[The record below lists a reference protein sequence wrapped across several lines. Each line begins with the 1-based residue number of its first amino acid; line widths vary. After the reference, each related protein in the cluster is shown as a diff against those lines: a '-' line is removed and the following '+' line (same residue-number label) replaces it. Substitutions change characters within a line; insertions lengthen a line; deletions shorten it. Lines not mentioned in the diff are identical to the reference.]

1 MSLLVPAAVGALV
14 TLAVLVARASS
25 GAAWALAR
33 IEPHVR
39 TSAAAPEA
47 QEAPLLER
55 LLVRELEAAGS
66 RLTAG
71 RLALLTAAAA
81 AATAL
86 LLHRLPAPVLLLAA
100 LVGAAVPHAVL
111 RVRAARRAREFER
124 LLPDLL
130 DMLAASLRVG
140 HGLEQALRGVAD
152 EGEEPAASEF
162 RRALGEI
169 RLGRSTAE
177 ALDDV
182 ARRVGSDDLP
192 FVLTAIEIQ
201 QQVGGSLAGLLATV
215 ADTVRGRQQFRRRV
229 RALTAMGRAS
239 AGVLVAMPFVA
250 ALTLSL
256 IHPGYMQPL
265 WTTHTGRLLVGGA
278 IVSLAF
284 GTLLLR
290 RIVEVKV

>member
-1 MSLLVPAAVGALV
+1 VSLLVPAAVGALV

-25 GAAWALAR
+25 RASWALAR

-39 TSAAAPEA
+39 TSSAPQAAKEP
-47 QEAPLLER
+47 PFLER

-66 RLTAG
+66 RLSPA
-71 RLALLTAAAA
+71 RLTFLTVAAA

-86 LLHRLPAPVLLLAA
+86 LLHRLPAAALLLAA
-100 LVGAAVPHAVL
+100 LVGAAIPHAVL
-111 RVRAARRAREFER
+111 RVRAVRRSREFER

-130 DMLAASLRVG
+130 DTLAASLRVG
-140 HGLEQALRGVAD
+140 HGLEQALRGVA
-152 EGEEPAASEF
+152 EEAKEPAASEL

-177 ALDDV
+177 ALDEV

-192 FVLTAIEIQ
+192 FVLSAIEIQ
-201 QQVGGSLAGLLATV
+201 QHVGGSLAGLLAT
-215 ADTVRGRQQFRRRV
+215 AAETVRGRQQFRRRV
-229 RALTAMGRAS
+229 RALTSMGRAS
-239 AGVLVAMPFVA
+239 AGVLIAMPFVA
-250 ALTLSL
+250 ALVLSL
-256 IHPGYMQPL
+256 VRPGYMQPL
-265 WTTHTGRLLVGGA
+265 WTTHTGRVLVAGA
-278 IVSLAF
+278 VVSLAV